1 MIHPHRLRNLV
12 DTASSPDGPEVPSG
26 PNKAAFRA
34 VDAIG
39 VPVVTISGRCCED
52 VATLLVTLNL
62 NPHL

>member
-1 MIHPHRLRNLV
+1 M
-12 DTASSPDGPEVPSG
+12 PSG